1 MPEGSGAVDRP
12 AGPRADDRAAR
23 PGADERRPPGWHES
37 PTLET
42 LRSLLEAAV
51 RIRQVVARRADL
63 SELELATLERLSHG
77 PIGPAALARQ
87 LDVSGAAATGIVDRL
102 SRRGHVERVADPDDR
117 RRTQLH
123 ISESATAE
131 VQRHLLPMFLGLAR
145 LDAAFSREERA
156 VVERYLR
163 GALEALDAVIEEPA
177 GQAARPDTSTPG

>member
-1 MPEGSGAVDRP
+1 MSTH
-12 AGPRADDRAAR
+12 
-23 PGADERRPPGWHES
+23 PGADPGWHES

-51 RIRQVVARRADL
+51 RIRHVVASRAEL

-102 SRRGHVERVADPDDR
+102 SRRGHVERVPDPDDR

-123 ISESATAE
+123 ISNAATVE
-131 VQRHLLPMFLGLAR
+131 VQRHLGPMFLGLAR
-145 LDAAFSREERA
+145 LDAGFSPEERQ

-163 GALEALDAVIEEPA
+163 GALDALAAVMDAPSGPE
-177 GQAARPDTSTPG
+177 RP